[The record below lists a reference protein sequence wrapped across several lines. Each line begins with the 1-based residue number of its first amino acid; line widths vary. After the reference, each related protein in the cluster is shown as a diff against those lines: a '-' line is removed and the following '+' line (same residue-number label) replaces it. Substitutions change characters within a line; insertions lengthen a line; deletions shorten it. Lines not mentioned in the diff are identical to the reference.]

1 MARVEIPV
9 ITIVREGVEQQAV
22 VTSDD
27 VLGHAIPGNDGTVF
41 IEIVSGDPAPQT
53 VVVIPSPTV
62 EADGLA
68 ISPLTLDIAAGATL
82 YCGPFKPSTFN
93 QDAVD
98 REIWLDPSVNGTLSF
113 RAFKIA
119 AARV

>member
-9 ITIVREGVEQQAV
+9 TTIVRAGVAV
-22 VTSDD
+22 PASV
-27 VLGHAIPGNDGTVF
+27 VANAALKHAVGGNDGTVW
-41 IEIVSGDPAPQT
+41 IEVVSTDAAPQT
-53 VVVIPSPTV
+53 VVVQPSPSV

-68 ISPLTLDIAAGATL
+68 VSPLTLAIGAGASMKF
-82 YCGPFKPSTFN
+82 GPFKPSTFN

-98 REIWLDPSVNGTLSF
+98 REIWLDPSVSTTLTF
-113 RAFKIA
+113 RAYKIA